1 MKTTKSCKN
10 CWKEMLKGLNKYCSL
25 KCSKQVEKEKKAK
38 IREKKKTSPKKLYN
52 NNVEMA
58 KTIAKIRD
66 LYICQW
72 CWKDCNSNKSDCH
85 WSHIIN
91 EARDHR
97 LATNEYNIKALC
109 YHCHLNLWHK
119 DPNLASEWF
128 NNKFPW
134 RYEELNN
141 LHIEYSK
148 MWKIWI
154 DWHIKENER
163 LKILINNL

>member
-1 MKTTKSCKN
+1 
-10 CWKEMLKGLNKYCSL
+10 
-25 KCSKQVEKEKKAK
+25 
-38 IREKKKTSPKKLYN
+38 
-52 NNVEMA
+52 MA